1 MRIEPLEIEDLV
13 GADNVSHDQ
22 KTCIIYSKDV
32 ASLPSMAYQIIN
44 GRFDVVTQ
52 PVDTK
57 SLQRLLKYAQKNR
70 IPIVPRGNGTS
81 GWGGAIPSKGGICV
95 SLARMSRVLNYN
107 EYESTVTV
115 EAGITW
121 RELLTFV
128 ERLGSTMPVYPS
140 SATAATIGGFVASG
154 GLGIGS
160 AKYGNILSQVVGVEA
175 ILPNGKIVRCGN
187 LIVDEANDP
196 IKEEAEEGRQWLIE
210 QLGEHGANDKAELM
224 CLLLGTYGTIGIIT
238 KVTLKTI
245 PTLQLLPFVCAF
257 DTIDNLIDAA
267 ALILEEAHPYH
278 IRFMTDDYTSM
289 LSALKGIKE
298 EEGKFILTGA
308 LLDTVFNNEDS
319 IEAIGEIVKKTNGIV
334 LGDDRASY
342 YWSERFYP
350 LRIKR
355 HGPSLIPAEM
365 VANIEDLPLILEET
379 KKKLSKSI
387 FAIEG
392 TFGAEGEASFL
403 IWILD
408 DERKKIR
415 FTAGW
420 YRSFEI
426 ASLAEKYGGRP
437 YAIALWNARHA
448 EMYYG
453 EETYET
459 LEAIKMTV
467 DPKQVLNPMKVFGG
481 RVQAA

>member
-1 MRIEPLEIEDLV
+1 MKIEPLEIEDLV

-57 SLQRLLKYAQKNR
+57 SLQRLVTYAMENK

-107 EYESTVTV
+107 EYESSVTV

-140 SATAATIGGFVASG
+140 SATAATVGGFVASG

-187 LIVDEANDP
+187 LIVDQANDP
-196 IKEEAEEGRQWLIE
+196 LREEAEEGRQWLIE
-210 QLGEHGANDKAELM
+210 QLSEHTTKDETELM
-224 CLLLGTYGTIGIIT
+224 CLILGTYGTIGIIT

-245 PTLQLLPFVCAF
+245 PNLQLLPFACAF
-257 DTIDNLIDAA
+257 DAIDDLIDAA
-267 ALILEEAHPYH
+267 SSILKEANPYH
-278 IRFMTDDYTSM
+278 IRFMSDDYTSM
-289 LSALKGIKE
+289 LSALKGIE
-298 EEGKFILTGA
+298 EEQGKFILTGA

-319 IEAIGEIVKKTNGIV
+319 IEAIVEIVQKTNGSV

-365 VANIEDLPLILEET
+365 VANIENLPLILEET

-392 TFGAEGEASFL
+392 TF
-403 IWILD
+403 
-408 DERKKIR
+408 
-415 FTAGW
+415 
-420 YRSFEI
+420 
-426 ASLAEKYGGRP
+426 
-437 YAIALWNARHA
+437 
-448 EMYYG
+448 
-453 EETYET
+453 
-459 LEAIKMTV
+459 
-467 DPKQVLNPMKVFGG
+467 
-481 RVQAA
+481 